1 MASLPHGRR
10 HLTCIILVAG
20 HSSVLE
26 SELRQGGGQDKKPKA
41 LLPVTGRHGQT
52 CTILDLW
59 WNDLKERR
67 QFSTVYLVTNA
78 DKYKYYERWATARDF
93 PVDNIINDGSTTH
106 AGRLGAVTDFALA
119 CKVKN
124 ITDDVMVVAGD
135 MLTSED
141 FDIHGVIRFFQQHEG
156 DLSIY
161 YNMKPD
167 EKISTRGMVDV
178 DPRTRRITRFAEKP
192 TSWSTRL
199 ASVVFYCFRNETL
212 SLVRQYLAEHKSVD
226 QRSFGCFMEWLVP
239 RAPVYGMKLPADF
252 RLIGP
257 DTTKKEYIQV
267 AQSVSAVKHVHAP
280 QPITRRAYARVGLM
294 GNPSDGFNG
303 KTIALS
309 IANFWAEVT
318 IVESEKLRLLPHPL
332 NDPQEFGGL
341 SDLFFISKKEG
352 YVGGLRLMQ
361 ATCKKFYEWCSSS
374 GVALPKRNFTL
385 RYDTNIPR
393 QVGLAGSSCIV
404 TASLRALMDFYGLSD
419 ADIPKELQPQLVLA
433 VESDE
438 LFITAGLQDR
448 VVQTYQGLVYMDF
461 AKELLDSKGHG
472 NYESLDLGLV
482 PQNLFLLYLQDPSDS
497 GRIHANVKDR
507 WRAGDPEVVEGMKQ
521 FGRYTDLARD
531 ALLKK
536 DHAAFGKLMDANFE
550 LRRKLYSDAAVGQ
563 GNLRMVA
570 LGRRY
575 GAHMKFPGS
584 GGAVVGMMPDASKF
598 EELQNEAQSS
608 GFVFTRIIPKGPDAQ
623 ARL

>member
-1 MASLPHGRR
+1 MAELPHGKRQ
-10 HLTCIILVAG
+10 LTCIILVAG

-26 SELRQGGGQDKKPKA
+26 SELEMEGGKKPKA
-41 LLPVTGRHGQT
+41 LLPVMGRHGQES
-52 CTILDLW
+52 TILDLW
-59 WNDLKERR
+59 WDDLKERR
-67 QFSTVYLVTNA
+67 QFSSVYLVTNA

-93 PVDNIINDGSTTH
+93 PIDNIINDGSTTH
-106 AGRLGAVTDFALA
+106 AGRLGAVADFALA
-119 CKVKN
+119 CKVKG
-124 ITDDVMVVAGD
+124 ITDDVMVVSGD

-141 FDIHGVIRFFQQHEG
+141 FDLNGVIRFFQLHDG
-156 DLSIY
+156 DLSTY
-161 YNMKPD
+161 YNMKAD
-167 EKISTRGMVDV
+167 ESISTRGMVEV
-178 DPRTRRITRFAEKP
+178 DPRSRRITRFAEKP
-192 TSWSTRL
+192 TAWSSRL
-199 ASVVFYCFRNETL
+199 ASVVLYCFRNETL

-226 QRSFGCFMEWLVP
+226 ERSFGYFMQWLVP

-257 DTTKKEYIQV
+257 ETTKKEYLQV
-267 AQSVSAVKHVHAP
+267 AKNISTVKKSESPV
-280 QPITRRAYARVGLM
+280 QITRRAYARVGLM

-303 KTIALS
+303 KTISLS
-309 IANFWAEVT
+309 IGNFWSEVT
-318 IVESEKLRLLPHPL
+318 IRSSEKLRLMPHPL

-361 ATCKKFYEWCSSS
+361 ATCKKFYEYCTSL

-404 TASLRALMDFYGLSD
+404 TASLRALMDFYGLTD
-419 ADIPKELQPQLVLA
+419 ADIPKERQPQLVLD
-433 VESDE
+433 VESEE

-461 AKELLDSKGHG
+461 AKELLEAKGHG
-472 NYESLDLGLV
+472 NYEHLDMDLV
-482 PQNLFLLYLQDPSDS
+482 PPNLFLLYLREPSDS

-507 WRAGDPEVVEGMKQ
+507 WRAGDSEVVEGMKQ
-521 FGRYTDLARD
+521 FGRYTDQARE
-531 ALLKK
+531 ALLRK
-536 DHAAFGKLMDANFE
+536 DHATFGKLMDANFE
-550 LRRKLYSDAAVGQ
+550 LRRKLYSDAAVGH

-570 LGRRY
+570 LGRKY

-584 GGAVVGMMPDASKF
+584 GGAVVGLMPDPSKF
-598 EELQNEAQSS
+598 EELQLEAQSN
-608 GFVFTRIIPKGPDAQ
+608 GIVFTRIIPKGSVAQ
-623 ARL
+623 ARM